1 MARARQPLAMQLMRW
16 AFHYAGPIAPGLFG
30 GWAYRLW
37 FATRHFPEPARETAW
52 CSNARMDRLAWR
64 DYPLTRYEWGDSAA
78 PAILL
83 VHGWNGRGPQLGA
96 FASALT
102 AAGFRAIA
110 FDAPAHGRTPGSST
124 NIFEFAG
131 AIQAVAAASGTVAG
145 AIAHS
150 FGVPATVHAMQE
162 GLALPG
168 LVAIAAPAH
177 AEFLLKRFARQLD
190 IPDAVIVQMRA
201 RIERRFGMD
210 IFLRLATAEMLSGQ
224 VLPGLIIHDRDDRD
238 VPSRHAEQ
246 LHQAWPGSAMLLTR
260 GLGHVRILRNAGVI
274 RAAVAFLRQPT

>member
-16 AFHYAGPIAPGLFG
+16 AFRHAGPVAPEMFG

-37 FATRHFPEPARETAW
+37 FATRRFPEPAREATW
-52 CSNARMDRLAWR
+52 RTQARMDRVAWR
-64 DYPLTRYEWGDSAA
+64 DYSLARYEWGDSTA
-78 PAILL
+78 PAVLL
-83 VHGWNGRGPQLGA
+83 VHGWNGRGPQLGG
-96 FASALT
+96 FAGALT
-102 AAGFRAIA
+102 AAGFRAVA
-110 FDAPAHGRTPGSST
+110 FDAPAHGRTPGAST

-131 AIQAVAAASGTVAG
+131 AIQAVAAASGAVVG

-150 FGVPATVHAMQE
+150 FGVPATVRAMQE
-162 GLALPG
+162 RLSLPC

-190 IPDAVIVQMRA
+190 IPDTVIAQMRT
-201 RIERRFGMD
+201 RIEHRFGMD

-246 LHQAWPGSAMLLTR
+246 LHQAWPGSELLLTR
-260 GLGHVRILRNAGVI
+260 GLGHTRILRDAGVM
-274 RAAVAFLRQPT
+274 RATVAFLRHPT